1 MILMQVKTIAELDH
15 VKNVVMDVGL
25 CTFPLKVP
33 LVQAYP

>member
-1 MILMQVKTIAELDH
+1 MILMQVKIIFELDH

-25 CTFPLKVP
+25 CTFPLQLA